1 MRFERHAFSNKLR
14 VISSGVS
21 FDSPRLQLIESKL
34 VRNIREKQCCLSPS
48 SCDVEEGRSGLP
60 LARKQ
65 GNRECQNLDIETIKD
80 GDGRGEPCN
89 EFLIGRPATAIK
101 QQSNIHKM
109 TMPKVPHGVAPV
121 LEAKAAFYSCALLT
135 LRPVRWLMDA

>member
-1 MRFERHAFSNKLR
+1 MLR
-14 VISSGVS
+14 
-21 FDSPRLQLIESKL
+21 K
-34 VRNIREKQCCLSPS
+34 
-48 SCDVEEGRSGLP
+48 EEAACHSRV
-60 LARKQ
+60 KQ